1 MRRTAAEGTL
11 RNQLEEFEMS
21 KLPNIVLVH
30 GAWADGSS
38 WSAVIERLQRDGFN
52 VIAPQFALTKLSDD
66 VARLRDVLARQNGP
80 TIVAGHSY
88 GGQIMSALG
97 KDAPNVAGLVYVAAF
112 GLDQGES
119 LGALLAQGPPSPAI
133 AHLDIDKHG
142 YAWLPEDDFVSHFA
156 GDVDPVKAKV
166 MFAAQQP
173 LAVSTFEEAMGEV
186 AWRSF
191 PSWYL
196 VAQSDEA
203 IPPDA
208 ERLFAKRMGATV
220 IEVNS
225 NHLPMVSHPAEVVE
239 LIESAAEKIQQP
251 NAVGAVSR

>member
-1 MRRTAAEGTL
+1 
-11 RNQLEEFEMS
+11 
-21 KLPNIVLVH
+21 
-30 GAWADGSS
+30 
-38 WSAVIERLQRDGFN
+38 
-52 VIAPQFALTKLSDD
+52 
-66 VARLRDVLARQNGP
+66 
-80 TIVAGHSY
+80 
-88 GGQIMSALG
+88 
-97 KDAPNVAGLVYVAAF
+97 
-112 GLDQGES
+112 
-119 LGALLAQGPPSPAI
+119 
-133 AHLDIDKHG
+133 
-142 YAWLPEDDFVSHFA
+142 
-156 GDVDPVKAKV
+156 